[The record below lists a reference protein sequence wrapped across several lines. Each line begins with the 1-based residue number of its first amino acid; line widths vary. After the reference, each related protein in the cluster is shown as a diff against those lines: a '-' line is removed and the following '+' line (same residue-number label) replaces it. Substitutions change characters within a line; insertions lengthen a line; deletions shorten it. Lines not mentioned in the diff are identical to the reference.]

1 MNRKIIRL
9 NVIDSTHSH
18 AIRLVTN
25 GDLLAYTDGCAIV
38 ADVQAAGVGRCHR
51 RWLSPKGNLF
61 ASILTRMPESEDFCK
76 LSLAAGCAA
85 RETVLHFTG
94 KPDFLK
100 LHWPNDIYYKG
111 RKICGIL
118 VALADNWLII
128 SVGINV
134 NVSPSI
140 ESAISIKDALESSD
154 VSLSDVLD
162 ILLKN
167 ADYWLLQLREQNFFC
182 VRDYWLQNINEMR
195 DNVVIKNGRESISG
209 IFRDLDERGR
219 LVLERNNGERLLISS
234 GDLFMNAEKIVV
246 NNE

>member
-18 AIRLVTN
+18 AVRMVTN
-25 GDLLAYTDGCAIV
+25 GGLLAYPDGCAIV
-38 ADVQAAGVGRCHR
+38 ADMQTAGVGRCHR
-51 RWLSPKGNLF
+51 RWLSPRGNLF
-61 ASILTRMPESEDFCK
+61 ASILTRMPEPEDFCK

-85 RETVLHFTG
+85 RETVLHFTEN
-94 KPDFLK
+94 PDFLK
-100 LHWPNDIYYKG
+100 LHWPNDIYYKN

-134 NVSPSI
+134 NVSPGI
-140 ESAISIKDALESSD
+140 ESAVSIKDALESAD
-154 VSLSDVLD
+154 IPLPEVLC

-167 ADYWLLQLREQNFFC
+167 VDYWLLQLQTLDFFC

-195 DNVVIKNGRESISG
+195 GNVVIKNGRESISG
-209 IFRDLDERGR
+209 IFRNLDDRGR
-219 LVLERNNGERLLISS
+219 LILERNSGERLFISS
-234 GDLFMNAEKIVV
+234 GDLFMNAETIVV
-246 NNE
+246 SDE